1 MNQKKS
7 DGKKRPSAS
16 FVTGAIAL
24 AFLITG
30 YQTALFV
37 HRAAALKVVSDM
49 TSPDTV
55 FVYADGEAFSGDKSG
70 SGDMVSGRNSAR
82 ASWGYSGD
90 KAGNRDMVKSGGNPN
105 RVSGGY
111 SAGDSW
117 DGSSSGSRSG
127 RNSIS
132 DPRRIS
138 KDASNVSGYHD
149 SESSEDRS
157 RQSGS
162 NATQNY
168 RYEKR
173 PGNHPEAAAK
183 LAAAYTPRTYESF
196 RFNPN
201 TVSVSDLC
209 RLGFSLKQA
218 NSIDNYRKKGGRFKR
233 KQDFA
238 KSFVVADSV
247 YRRLEKYID
256 IPLLDLNA
264 ADSAAFDELPG
275 IGGYFAAKMVEYR
288 GRLGGYSCP
297 EQLLD
302 IYHFDAEKL
311 AKIRD
316 LVEVK
321 TRPEP
326 FRLWSLP
333 ADSLKRHPY
342 IKTWQTAK
350 SIVLY
355 RENNPRSELTVDGL
369 VRAGILDK
377 DMGAKLSRCLIESP

>member
-1 MNQKKS
+1 MNRKKS

-30 YQTALFV
+30 YQTALFM

-55 FVYADGEAFSGDKSG
+55 FVYADGNVFSGDKSERG
-70 SGDMVSGRNSAR
+70 NIVSGRNSVR
-82 ASWGYSGD
+82 ASRGYSGD
-90 KAGNRDMVKSGGNPN
+90 
-105 RVSGGY
+105 
-111 SAGDSW
+111 
-117 DGSSSGSRSG
+117 GSRNNSLSGSRSG
-127 RNSIS
+127 RNNSGGS
-132 DPRRIS
+132 S
-138 KDASNVSGYHD
+138 K
-149 SESSEDRS
+149 ESSEEYSKSASRGGLSYADRHE
-157 RQSGS
+157 QSGS
-162 NATQNY
+162 NAPQNY

-173 PGNHPEAAAK
+173 PGKHPEAAEK

-201 TVSVSDLC
+201 TVTVSDLC

-311 AKIRD
+311 SKIRD

-326 FRLWSLP
+326 FRLWTLP
-333 ADSLKRHPY
+333 ADSLKLHPY

-355 RENNPRSELTVDGL
+355 RENNPRAELTVDGL

-377 DMGAKLSRCLIESP
+377 DTGAKLSRCLIESP

>member
-1 MNQKKS
+1 M
-7 DGKKRPSAS
+7 
-16 FVTGAIAL
+16 
-24 AFLITG
+24 
-30 YQTALFV
+30 
-37 HRAAALKVVSDM
+37 
-49 TSPDTV
+49 
-55 FVYADGEAFSGDKSG
+55 SG
-70 SGDMVSGRNSAR
+70 SHG
-82 ASWGYSGD
+82 
-90 KAGNRDMVKSGGNPN
+90 
-105 RVSGGY
+105 
-111 SAGDSW
+111 
-117 DGSSSGSRSG
+117 GSSYVT
-127 RNSIS
+127 
-132 DPRRIS
+132 RR
-138 KDASNVSGYHD
+138 D
-149 SESSEDRS
+149 
-157 RQSGS
+157 QSGL
-162 NATQNY
+162 NAPRNY

-173 PGNHPEAAAK
+173 PGKHPEAAEK

-275 IGGYFAAKMVEYR
+275 IGGYFAAKIVEYR

-355 RENNPRSELTVDGL
+355 RENNPRAELTVDGL
-369 VRAGILDK
+369 VRVGILDK
-377 DMGAKLSRCLIESP
+377 DTGTKLSRCLIESP

>member
-55 FVYADGEAFSGDKSG
+55 FVYADGNVFSGDKSE
-70 SGDMVSGRNSAR
+70 SGNIVSGRNSVR
-82 ASWGYSGD
+82 APRGCSGD
-90 KAGNRDMVKSGGNPN
+90 
-105 RVSGGY
+105 
-111 SAGDSW
+111 
-117 DGSSSGSRSG
+117 GSQNNSLSVFRSG
-127 RNSIS
+127 RTNSGGSSIES
-132 DPRRIS
+132 LEAASKSGSHRGSSYATRR
-138 KDASNVSGYHD
+138 
-149 SESSEDRS
+149 E
-157 RQSGS
+157 QSGS
-162 NATQNY
+162 NAPRNY

-173 PGNHPEAAAK
+173 PGKHPEAAER

-311 AKIRD
+311 SKIRD

-355 RENNPRSELTVDGL
+355 RENNPRAELTVDGL

-377 DMGAKLSRCLIESP
+377 DTGTKLSRCLIESP

>member
-30 YQTALFV
+30 YQTALFM
-37 HRAAALKVVSDM
+37 HRAAVLKVVSDM

-55 FVYADGEAFSGDKSG
+55 FVYADGEAFAGDKSG
-70 SGDMVSGRNSAR
+70 NS
-82 ASWGYSGD
+82 
-90 KAGNRDMVKSGGNPN
+90 DMVKSGGNPT

-111 SAGDSW
+111 PSGDSW

-127 RNSIS
+127 LTNSGGGS
-132 DPRRIS
+132 RG
-138 KDASNVSGYHD
+138 ASMSGSHGG
-149 SESSEDRS
+149 SSYATRHE
-157 RQSGS
+157 QSGS
-162 NATQNY
+162 NAPQNY

-173 PGNHPEAAAK
+173 PGKHPEAAEK

-275 IGGYFAAKMVEYR
+275 IGGYFAAKVVEYR

-355 RENNPRSELTVDGL
+355 RENNPRAELTVDGL

-377 DMGAKLSRCLIESP
+377 DTGAKLSRCLIESP

>member
-70 SGDMVSGRNSAR
+70 SGDIVSGRNSVR
-82 ASWGYSGD
+82 A
-90 KAGNRDMVKSGGNPN
+90 
-105 RVSGGY
+105 
-111 SAGDSW
+111 
-117 DGSSSGSRSG
+117 SRSG

-162 NATQNY
+162 NAPQNY

-173 PGNHPEAAAK
+173 PGKHPEAAAK

-311 AKIRD
+311 SKIRD

-321 TRPEP
+321 TRPKP

-355 RENNPRSELTVDGL
+355 RENNPRAELTVDGL

-377 DMGAKLSRCLIESP
+377 DTGAKLSRCLIESP

>member
-30 YQTALFV
+30 YQTALFM

-55 FVYADGEAFSGDKSG
+55 FVYAEGEAFAGDKSG
-70 SGDMVSGRNSAR
+70 NS
-82 ASWGYSGD
+82 
-90 KAGNRDMVKSGGNPN
+90 DMVKSGGNPT

-111 SAGDSW
+111 SSGDSW

-127 RNSIS
+127 RTNSGGSSRGASIS
-132 DPRRIS
+132 GSRGGSSYANRR
-138 KDASNVSGYHD
+138 D
-149 SESSEDRS
+149 
-157 RQSGS
+157 QSGS
-162 NATQNY
+162 NAPRNY

-173 PGNHPEAAAK
+173 PGKHPEAAEK
-183 LAAAYTPRTYESF
+183 LVAAYTPRTYESF

-264 ADSAAFDELPG
+264 ADSADFDELPG

-311 AKIRD
+311 SKIRD

-355 RENNPRSELTVDGL
+355 RENNPRAELTVDGL

-377 DMGAKLSRCLIESP
+377 DTGAKLSRCLIESP

>member
-30 YQTALFV
+30 YQTALFM

-55 FVYADGEAFSGDKSG
+55 FVYAEGEAFAGDKSG
-70 SGDMVSGRNSAR
+70 NS
-82 ASWGYSGD
+82 
-90 KAGNRDMVKSGGNPN
+90 DMVKSGGNPS

-111 SAGDSW
+111 SSGDSW

-127 RNSIS
+127 RTNSGGSSI
-132 DPRRIS
+132 
-138 KDASNVSGYHD
+138 
-149 SESSEDRS
+149 ESSEWASKSGSHGGSSYATR
-157 RQSGS
+157 REQSGS
-162 NATQNY
+162 NAPRNY

-173 PGNHPEAAAK
+173 PGKHPEAAEK

-264 ADSAAFDELPG
+264 ADSSAFDELPG

-342 IKTWQTAK
+342 IKTWQIAK

-355 RENNPRSELTVDGL
+355 RENNPRAELTVDGL

-377 DMGAKLSRCLIESP
+377 DTGAKLSRCLIESP

>member
-55 FVYADGEAFSGDKSG
+55 FVYADGEAF
-70 SGDMVSGRNSAR
+70 
-82 ASWGYSGD
+82 
-90 KAGNRDMVKSGGNPN
+90 AGGK
-105 RVSGGY
+105 
-111 SAGDSW
+111 
-117 DGSSSGSRSG
+117 
-127 RNSIS
+127 
-132 DPRRIS
+132 
-138 KDASNVSGYHD
+138 
-149 SESSEDRS
+149 
-157 RQSGS
+157 SGS
-162 NATQNY
+162 NAPQNY

-173 PGNHPEAAAK
+173 PGKHPEAAEK

-201 TVSVSDLC
+201 TVSVNDLC

-275 IGGYFAAKMVEYR
+275 IGGYFAAKMVEFR

-333 ADSLKRHPY
+333 ADSLKCHPY

-377 DMGAKLSRCLIESP
+377 DTGAKLSRCLIESP

>member
-7 DGKKRPSAS
+7 DGKKRTSTS

-55 FVYADGEAFSGDKSG
+55 FIYADGNVFSGDKSE
-70 SGDMVSGRNSAR
+70 SGNIVSGRNSVR
-82 ASWGYSGD
+82 APRGCSE
-90 KAGNRDMVKSGGNPN
+90 
-105 RVSGGY
+105 
-111 SAGDSW
+111 
-117 DGSSSGSRSG
+117 DGSRNNSLSGFRSG
-127 RNSIS
+127 RTNSGGS
-132 DPRRIS
+132 SRGASMSGSHGGSSYANRR
-138 KDASNVSGYHD
+138 D
-149 SESSEDRS
+149 
-157 RQSGS
+157 QSGS
-162 NATQNY
+162 NAPRNY

-173 PGNHPEAAAK
+173 PGKHPEAAEK
-183 LAAAYTPRTYESF
+183 LVAAYTPRTYESF

-247 YRRLEKYID
+247 YWRLEKYID

-311 AKIRD
+311 SKIRD

-333 ADSLKRHPY
+333 ADSLKLHPY

-355 RENNPRSELTVDGL
+355 RENNPRTELTVDGL

-377 DMGAKLSRCLIESP
+377 DTGAKLSRCLIESP

>member
-30 YQTALFV
+30 YQTALFM

-55 FVYADGEAFSGDKSG
+55 FVYADGEAF
-70 SGDMVSGRNSAR
+70 
-82 ASWGYSGD
+82 
-90 KAGNRDMVKSGGNPN
+90 AGGK
-105 RVSGGY
+105 
-111 SAGDSW
+111 
-117 DGSSSGSRSG
+117 
-127 RNSIS
+127 
-132 DPRRIS
+132 
-138 KDASNVSGYHD
+138 
-149 SESSEDRS
+149 
-157 RQSGS
+157 SGS
-162 NATQNY
+162 NAPRNY

-173 PGNHPEAAAK
+173 PGNHPEAAEK

-238 KSFVVADSV
+238 KSFVVTDSV

-288 GRLGGYSCP
+288 GRLGGYSYP

-333 ADSLKRHPY
+333 ADSLKCHPY

-377 DMGAKLSRCLIESP
+377 DTGAKLSRCLIESP

>member
-55 FVYADGEAFSGDKSG
+55 FVYADGEAFAGGKSG
-70 SGDMVSGRNSAR
+70 SGDIVSGRNSVR
-82 ASWGYSGD
+82 A
-90 KAGNRDMVKSGGNPN
+90 
-105 RVSGGY
+105 
-111 SAGDSW
+111 
-117 DGSSSGSRSG
+117 SRSG

-132 DPRRIS
+132 DSRRIS

-157 RQSGS
+157 LQSGS

-173 PGNHPEAAAK
+173 PGKHPEAAEK

-275 IGGYFAAKMVEYR
+275 IGGYFAAKIVEYR

-311 AKIRD
+311 SKIRD

-355 RENNPRSELTVDGL
+355 RENNPRAELTVDGL

-377 DMGAKLSRCLIESP
+377 DTGAKLSRCLIESP

>member
-55 FVYADGEAFSGDKSG
+55 FVYADGEAFAGDKSG
-70 SGDMVSGRNSAR
+70 SGDIVSGRNSVR
-82 ASWGYSGD
+82 ASRNGHT
-90 KAGNRDMVKSGGNPN
+90 NSGG
-105 RVSGGY
+105 
-111 SAGDSW
+111 
-117 DGSSSGSRSG
+117 SSIESSEGTSRSGSRGGLSYA
-127 RNSIS
+127 N
-132 DPRRIS
+132 RR
-138 KDASNVSGYHD
+138 
-149 SESSEDRS
+149 E
-157 RQSGS
+157 QSGS
-162 NATQNY
+162 NAPQNY

-377 DMGAKLSRCLIESP
+377 DTGAKLSRCLIESP

>member
-55 FVYADGEAFSGDKSG
+55 FVYADGESFSE
-70 SGDMVSGRNSAR
+70 
-82 ASWGYSGD
+82 GYSG
-90 KAGNRDMVKSGGNPN
+90 N
-105 RVSGGY
+105 
-111 SAGDSW
+111 
-117 DGSSSGSRSG
+117 GSRENAPSGSRRGRTNS
-127 RNSIS
+127 RNS
-132 DPRRIS
+132 S
-138 KDASNVSGYHD
+138 K
-149 SESSEDRS
+149 ESSEAYSMSGSHEGSSYATRCE
-157 RQSGS
+157 QSGS
-162 NATQNY
+162 NTPQNY

-173 PGNHPEAAAK
+173 PGKHSEAAEK

-196 RFNPN
+196 MFNPN

-218 NSIDNYRKKGGRFKR
+218 NSIDNYRKKGGRFNR

-311 AKIRD
+311 ARIRD
-316 LVEVK
+316 LVEVR

-333 ADSLKRHPY
+333 ADSLKLHPY

-355 RENNPRSELTVDGL
+355 RENNPRTELTVDGL

-377 DMGAKLSRCLIESP
+377 DTGAKLSRCLIKSP

>member
-30 YQTALFV
+30 YQTALFM

-55 FVYADGEAFSGDKSG
+55 FVYADGEAFAGGESG
-70 SGDMVSGRNSAR
+70 SGDIVSGRNSVR
-82 ASWGYSGD
+82 ASRNGHT
-90 KAGNRDMVKSGGNPN
+90 NSGG
-105 RVSGGY
+105 
-111 SAGDSW
+111 
-117 DGSSSGSRSG
+117 SS
-127 RNSIS
+127 
-132 DPRRIS
+132 
-138 KDASNVSGYHD
+138 K
-149 SESSEDRS
+149 ESSEEYSKSASRGGLSYADRHE
-157 RQSGS
+157 QSGS
-162 NATQNY
+162 NAPQNY

-173 PGNHPEAAAK
+173 PGKHPEAAEK

-201 TVSVSDLC
+201 TVTVSDLC

-311 AKIRD
+311 SKIRD

-326 FRLWSLP
+326 FRLWTLP
-333 ADSLKRHPY
+333 ADSLKLHPY

-355 RENNPRSELTVDGL
+355 RENNPRAELTVDGL

-377 DMGAKLSRCLIESP
+377 DTGAKLSRCLIESP

>member
-55 FVYADGEAFSGDKSG
+55 FVYADGEAFAGGKSG
-70 SGDMVSGRNSAR
+70 SGDIVSGRNSVR
-82 ASWGYSGD
+82 ASRGYSGD
-90 KAGNRDMVKSGGNPN
+90 KTGNRDMVKSGGNPT

-111 SAGDSW
+111 SSGDSW

-127 RNSIS
+127 RTNSGGGS
-132 DPRRIS
+132 RGASMSGSHGGSSCADRREQS
-138 KDASNVSGYHD
+138 WSNVP
-149 SESSEDRS
+149 
-157 RQSGS
+157 
-162 NATQNY
+162 QNY

-173 PGNHPEAAAK
+173 QGKHPEAAEK

-218 NSIDNYRKKGGRFKR
+218 NSIDNYRKKGGRFNR

-302 IYHFDAEKL
+302 IYHFDAAKL
-311 AKIRD
+311 DKIRD

-355 RENNPRSELTVDGL
+355 RENNPRAELTVDGL

-377 DMGAKLSRCLIESP
+377 DTGAKLSRCLIESP

>member
-30 YQTALFV
+30 YQTALFM

-55 FVYADGEAFSGDKSG
+55 FVYADEDVFSGDKSE
-70 SGDMVSGRNSAR
+70 SGNIVSGRNFVR
-82 ASWGYSGD
+82 APRGCSE
-90 KAGNRDMVKSGGNPN
+90 
-105 RVSGGY
+105 
-111 SAGDSW
+111 
-117 DGSSSGSRSG
+117 DGSRNNSSSGSRSG
-127 RNSIS
+127 PTNSVGGS
-132 DPRRIS
+132 RGASMSGSRGGLSYADRR
-138 KDASNVSGYHD
+138 
-149 SESSEDRS
+149 E
-157 RQSGS
+157 QSGS
-162 NATQNY
+162 NAPRNY

-173 PGNHPEAAAK
+173 PGKHPEAAEK

-201 TVSVSDLC
+201 TVSVNDLC

-264 ADSAAFDELPG
+264 ADSAAFDGLPG

-311 AKIRD
+311 SKIRD

-333 ADSLKRHPY
+333 ADSLKLHPY

-355 RENNPRSELTVDGL
+355 RENNPRAELTVDGL

-377 DMGAKLSRCLIESP
+377 DTGAKLSRCLIESP

>member
-1 MNQKKS
+1 MPEEKP
-7 DGKKRPSAS
+7 GKGRTLSPS

-24 AFLITG
+24 VFLAIG
-30 YQTALFV
+30 YQTALFI
-37 HRAAALKVVSDM
+37 HRAAALKIISDA
-49 TSPDTV
+49 SVPDTV
-55 FVYADGEAFSGDKSG
+55 FVMDAVRPEQETASVPPKSEARHVVPQG
-70 SGDMVSGRNSAR
+70 STAV
-82 ASWGYSGD
+82 
-90 KAGNRDMVKSGGNPN
+90 
-105 RVSGGY
+105 
-111 SAGDSW
+111 
-117 DGSSSGSRSG
+117 
-127 RNSIS
+127 
-132 DPRRIS
+132 
-138 KDASNVSGYHD
+138 
-149 SESSEDRS
+149 
-157 RQSGS
+157 
-162 NATQNY
+162 
-168 RYEKR
+168 RYKGKR
-173 PGNHPEAAAK
+173 PEMAERVVVQMA
-183 LAAAYTPRTYESF
+183 PRTYESF
-196 RFNPN
+196 VFNPN
-201 TVSVSDLC
+201 EVSVSDLC
-209 RLGFSLKQA
+209 RLGFTLKQA
-218 NSIDNYRKKGGRFKR
+218 ESIDRYRKKGGRFRR
-233 KQDFA
+233 KEDFA

-247 YRRLEKYID
+247 YARLEKYID

-302 IYHFDAEKL
+302 IYHFDAAKL
-311 AKIRD
+311 DKIRD

-355 RENNPRSELTVDGL
+355 RENNPRAELTVDGL

-377 DMGAKLSRCLIESP
+377 DTGAKLSRCLIESP

>member
-70 SGDMVSGRNSAR
+70 SGDIVSGRNSVR
-82 ASWGYSGD
+82 ASRSD
-90 KAGNRDMVKSGGNPN
+90 HANSGG
-105 RVSGGY
+105 
-111 SAGDSW
+111 
-117 DGSSSGSRSG
+117 SSIESSEGASKSGSRGGLSYA
-127 RNSIS
+127 N
-132 DPRRIS
+132 RR
-138 KDASNVSGYHD
+138 D
-149 SESSEDRS
+149 
-157 RQSGS
+157 QSGS
-162 NATQNY
+162 NAPRNY

-173 PGNHPEAAAK
+173 PGKHPEAAEK

-201 TVSVSDLC
+201 TVSVNDLC

-333 ADSLKRHPY
+333 ADSLKLHPY

-355 RENNPRSELTVDGL
+355 RENNPRAELTVDGL

-377 DMGAKLSRCLIESP
+377 DTGAKLSRCLIESP

>member
-30 YQTALFV
+30 YQTALFM

-55 FVYADGEAFSGDKSG
+55 FVYADGEAFAGDKSG
-70 SGDMVSGRNSAR
+70 NS
-82 ASWGYSGD
+82 
-90 KAGNRDMVKSGGNPN
+90 DMVKSGGNPT

-132 DPRRIS
+132 DSRRIS

-173 PGNHPEAAAK
+173 PGKHPEAAEK

-326 FRLWSLP
+326 FCLWSLP
-333 ADSLKRHPY
+333 ADSLKLHPY

-377 DMGAKLSRCLIESP
+377 DTGAKLSRCLIESP